1 MPTAGPFFEH
11 ISSKKKG
18 KRKGNTRETEGNL
31 LRLHERRTF
40 TCRGEALLVVPPLP
54 PPEQFV
60 CLLPGC
66 SGPLLFQVGR
76 QHPST
81 FVIFK
86 PFHDGIAVSVCRLL
100 LVPPSVGEVAASPF
114 AISQVFPVYL
124 GVRFSLAL
132 PESVNKSVILERCIP
147 NHLVLT

>member
-1 MPTAGPFFEH
+1 M
-11 ISSKKKG
+11 
-18 KRKGNTRETEGNL
+18 
-31 LRLHERRTF
+31 
-40 TCRGEALLVVPPLP
+40 VPPLP

-86 PFHDGIAVSVCRLL
+86 PFHDGVAVSVCRLL